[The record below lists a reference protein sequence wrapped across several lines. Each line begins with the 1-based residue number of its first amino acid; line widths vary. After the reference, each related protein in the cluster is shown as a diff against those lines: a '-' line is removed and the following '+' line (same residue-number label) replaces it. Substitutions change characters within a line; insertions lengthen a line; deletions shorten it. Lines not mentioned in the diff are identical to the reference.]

1 MVSPPGP
8 IISGTKGAGLPYGL
22 SFIAFERTSMSF
34 SSLTPG
40 IYEHYKGK
48 KYFVLGLT
56 RNTETNEVCVVY
68 RPLYETDWPQLVHR
82 NADMFFENVTIDGKT
97 MPRFRLIG

>member
-1 MVSPPGP
+1 MTD
-8 IISGTKGAGLPYGL
+8 IS
-22 SFIAFERTSMSF
+22 IR
-34 SSLTPG
+34 PG

-48 KYFVLGLT
+48 KYFVLGLS

-82 NADMFFENVTIDGKT
+82 NAAMFFESVMLDGKPV
-97 MPRFRLIG
+97 PRFRLLAEG

>member
-1 MVSPPGP
+1 MS
-8 IISGTKGAGLPYGL
+8 SHH
-22 SFIAFERTSMSF
+22 IA
-34 SSLTPG
+34 PG

-48 KYFVLGLT
+48 KYFVLGLS

-82 NADMFFENVTIDGKT
+82 NAEMFLEEVIVEGKR
-97 MPRFRLIG
+97 MPRFRLLEE

>member
-1 MVSPPGP
+1 
-8 IISGTKGAGLPYGL
+8 
-22 SFIAFERTSMSF
+22 MS
-34 SSLTPG
+34 SHRIVPG

-48 KYFVLGLT
+48 KYFVLGLS

-82 NADMFFENVTIDGKT
+82 NAEMFFEEVIVEGKR
-97 MPRFRLIG
+97 MPRFRLLEQ